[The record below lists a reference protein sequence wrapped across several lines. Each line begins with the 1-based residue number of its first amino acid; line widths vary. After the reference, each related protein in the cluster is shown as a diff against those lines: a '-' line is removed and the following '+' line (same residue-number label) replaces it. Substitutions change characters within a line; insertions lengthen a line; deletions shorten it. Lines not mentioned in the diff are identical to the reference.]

1 MPAHLFTILL
11 GHVLYHP
18 LDPANVVVC
27 RADEGKQVFNRV
39 LEEVLSYS
47 HSSLRINF
55 LSIKM
60 KFLAFIGRYLYTHLM
75 FMFKATATVTDT
87 ATPTDYLSKHSDPG
101 VAGRD
106 LRKYWVNLAPG
117 IYILDF
123 GQKRP
128 GEISQI
134 KYLTRIC

>member
-1 MPAHLFTILL
+1 
-11 GHVLYHP
+11 
-18 LDPANVVVC
+18 
-27 RADEGKQVFNRV
+27 
-39 LEEVLSYS
+39 
-47 HSSLRINF
+47 
-55 LSIKM
+55 
-60 KFLAFIGRYLYTHLM
+60 M

-106 LRKYWVNLAPG
+106 LRKYWVNLAPR

-134 KYLTRIC
+134 KYLTRIYLKKKSYYMNFTLKYKLKRHITLIFMFKVRVV